1 MIRYTKGELKTVV
14 KTAGKGKFN
23 VDYRSVKTKHM
34 KSSQG
39 NYVTKVMID
48 NSFFIATTKSEV
60 IEGLYFYFNSE
71 R

>member
-14 KTAGKGKFN
+14 KTVGKGKFN
-23 VDYRSVKTKHM
+23 VGYRSVETKHM

-39 NYVTKVMID
+39 NYVTKVIID
-48 NSFFIATTKSEV
+48 KSFFIATTKNEV
-60 IEGLYFYFNSE
+60 VEGLYFYFNSE